1 MSCLLIIDS
10 SVLIELIE
18 LNLLHLLAFYL
29 DLKDAVLV
37 VPSKVYNEVLS
48 GNRSS
53 ILSKQ
58 LPTRLRIISSSLEGL
73 KRLRR
78 RHLQLGDGELEVIAL
93 AIELGKAKN
102 MEIIALIDEKKA
114 RRIVAD
120 VYRIEVHGTLW
131 LIVEF
136 KRKRLIDGETA
147 LNILKK
153 ILIHGFYLSEN
164 LLSKAVEIFEK
175 DC

>member
-1 MSCLLIIDS
+1 
-10 SVLIELIE
+10 
-18 LNLLHLLAFYL
+18 
-29 DLKDAVLV
+29 
-37 VPSKVYNEVLS
+37 
-48 GNRSS
+48 
-53 ILSKQ
+53 
-58 LPTRLRIISSSLEGL
+58 L